1 MNDIIKT
8 LLAHPR
14 DTPLS
19 DGLLAGLLQ
28 ALLTTSAQQPAK
40 ATSRESV
47 ALSKMD
53 DDETIGTKELALLL
67 KKSTSTIEKMRRE
80 TDKGPRFQPGG
91 KARYRVGDVREW
103 MAKRTV
109 ANTKEASIKGLSH
122 FILED
127 STAFPVFRYADG
139 AMLGLEAAIQYEQ
152 DHPETYCESFAVVNM
167 GDAWAQH
174 KDLYDGLLS
183 NPEAAKTILQKS
195 SVAKNFDVAYWLF
208 VQFIGGKLD
217 NFQPLLKA
225 IRMLVEHGTDINA
238 QNNMTGY
245 NLAHVLAINET
256 SFINENDFYNFM
268 SHLLDMGMDVDL
280 MNHENI
286 SGRDIAEQN
295 DAEPSISNFLK
306 VLNKRDFA
314 SSLEAKLKKK

>member
-1 MNDIIKT
+1 MNDIIKA

-28 ALLTTSAQQPAK
+28 ALLTTSAQPPK
-40 ATSRESV
+40 DTSRESI

-91 KARYRVGDVREW
+91 KARYRVGDVRDW

-109 ANTKEASIKGLSH
+109 ANTKEATIKGLSH

-127 STAFPVFRYADG
+127 SLAFPVFRYADG
-139 AMLGLEAAIQYEQ
+139 SLLGLEAAIQYEQ
-152 DHPETYCESFAVVNM
+152 DHPENFCESFAVVNM

-174 KDLYDGLLS
+174 KDLYDALLS
-183 NPEAAKTILQKS
+183 NPEAAKSIMEQP

-245 NLAHVLAINET
+245 NLAHVLAINEE
-256 SFINENDFYNFM
+256 SFVNENDFYNFM

-280 MNHENI
+280 MNHESI
-286 SGRDIAEQN
+286 SGRDIAEAN
-295 DAEPSISNFLK
+295 DNSPTTSNFLN

-314 SSLEAKLKKK
+314 SSLESKLKK

>member
-28 ALLTTSAQQPAK
+28 ALLTSSAHSK
-40 ATSRESV
+40 TKSKETI
-47 ALSKMD
+47 ALSMMD
-53 DDETIGTKELALLL
+53 DEQLIGTKELAFILQL
-67 KKSTSTIEKMRRE
+67 STSTIEKMRRE
-80 TDKGPRFQPGG
+80 TDKGPRYQPGG
-91 KARYRVGDVREW
+91 KARYKVGDVRDW
-103 MAKRTV
+103 MARRTV
-109 ANTKEASIKGLSH
+109 ANTTEATVRGLSH
-122 FILED
+122 FILEGT
-127 STAFPVFRYADG
+127 TAFPVFRYADG
-139 AMLGLEAAIQYEQ
+139 SMFGLKAAIQYEE
-152 DHPETYCESFAVVNM
+152 DHPETLCESFAVVNM

-174 KDLYDGLLS
+174 KELYDGLLN
-183 NPEAAKTILQKS
+183 NPEGAKTILERP

-208 VQFIGGKLD
+208 VQFIGGKID
-217 NFQPLLKA
+217 NYQPLLKA

-238 QNNMTGY
+238 LNNMTGY
-245 NLAHVLAINET
+245 NLAHILAINED
-256 SFINENDFYNFM
+256 SFTNENDFYNFM

-295 DAEPSISNFLK
+295 DNEPSTSNFLK
-306 VLNKRDFA
+306 VVNKREFA
-314 SSLEAKLKKK
+314 SSLEAKLKK

>member
-19 DGLLAGLLQ
+19 DGLLAGVLQ
-28 ALLTTSAQQPAK
+28 ALLTTAQPQ
-40 ATSRESV
+40 TRSRESV

-53 DDETIGTKELALLL
+53 DDQTIGTKELALLL
-67 KKSTSTIEKMRRE
+67 NKSTSTIEKMRRE

-109 ANTKEASIKGLSH
+109 ANTTEATAKGLSH

-127 STAFPVFRYADG
+127 STTFPVFRYADG
-139 AMLGLEAAIQYEQ
+139 LMLGLEAAIQYEQ
-152 DHPETYCESFAVVNM
+152 DHTETFCESFAVVNM

-174 KDLYDGLLS
+174 KDLYDALLS
-183 NPEAAKTILQKS
+183 NPEGALTILQQP

-217 NFQPLLKA
+217 NYQPLLKA
-225 IRMLVEHGTDINA
+225 IRLLVEHGTDINA

-245 NLAHVLAINET
+245 NLAHVLAINED
-256 SFINENDFYNFM
+256 SFVDENDFYNFM
-268 SHLLDMGMDVDL
+268 SHLLDMEMDVDL

-286 SGRDIAEQN
+286 SGRDIAEAN
-295 DAEPSISNFLK
+295 DNTPTTSNFLK